1 MMQNASPFTLNAAQP
16 VLSAALTESLQS
28 IVTPHLSDNLHRQS
42 GVVGLHRYNR
52 TGKIVGTAV
61 TVKTRPGD
69 NLFIYKAMTL
79 IQPGHVLVVD
89 AGGDVTNACVGEIM
103 KRYLQQL
110 GCVGLIVNGAIR
122 DVAAFENDS
131 FPCYARGNVHRGPYK
146 DGPGEVNV
154 PVSIGGQL
162 IQPGDVIVA
171 DEDGIVSFP
180 VSQAETL
187 IEKAHAHAK
196 KEELIMAEI
205 MSGAGHQSWLH
216 PVLTAK
222 GLL

>member
-1 MMQNASPFTLNAAQP
+1 MQNASPFTLNAAAP
-16 VLSAALTESLQS
+16 VLSAELANALHS
-28 IVTPHLSDNLHRQS
+28 IVTPHLSDNMHRQS
-42 GVVGLHRYNR
+42 GVVGLNRYNR
-52 TGKIVGTAV
+52 SGKLVGSAL

-89 AGGDVTNACVGEIM
+89 AGGDLTNACVGEIM
-103 KRYLQQL
+103 KRYLQQR
-110 GCVGLIVNGAIR
+110 GCVGLIVDGAIR

-131 FPCYARGNVHRGPYK
+131 FPCYARGHVHRGPYK

-154 PVSIGGQL
+154 PVTIGGQV

-180 VSQAETL
+180 VAQADAL
-187 IEKAHAHAK
+187 VEKARAHAA
-196 KEELIMAEI
+196 KEERIMAEI
-205 MSGAGHQSWLH
+205 DSGAERQSWLH
-216 PVLTAK
+216 AVLESK
-222 GLL
+222 NLL

>member
-1 MMQNASPFTLNAAQP
+1 MQNASPFTLNAAAP
-16 VLSAALTESLQS
+16 VLSAELANALQS
-28 IVTPHLSDNLHRQS
+28 IVTPHLSDNMHRQS
-42 GVVGLHRYNR
+42 GVVGLNRYNR
-52 TGKIVGTAV
+52 SGKLVGSAL

-89 AGGDVTNACVGEIM
+89 AGGDLTNACVGEIM
-103 KRYLQQL
+103 KRYLQQR
-110 GCVGLIVNGAIR
+110 GCVGLIVDGAIR

-131 FPCYARGNVHRGPYK
+131 FPCYARGHVHRGPYK

-154 PVSIGGQL
+154 PVTIGGQV

-180 VSQAETL
+180 VAQADAL
-187 IEKAHAHAK
+187 VEKARAHAA
-196 KEELIMAEI
+196 KEERIMAEI
-205 MSGAGHQSWLH
+205 DSGAERQSWLH
-216 PVLTAK
+216 AVLESK
-222 GLL
+222 NLL